1 MVQTKVRADHLYWA
15 SRLYTALFDLAGE
28 ELEKADRAL
37 CSAKIGQPLSDSQ
50 RKALLRA
57 VATLY
62 NFLAYTGNHEC
73 DDGCRDLKPFGHR
86 SLDSIT
92 VGELL
97 LDSIN
102 ADDLPAA

>member
-1 MVQTKVRADHLYWA
+1 MVQTKAGADHLYWA
-15 SRLYTALFDLAGE
+15 NQLYSVLFDLAGD

-57 VATLY
+57 VATVY

-73 DDGCRDLKPFGHR
+73 DDRCRELEPFGHR
-86 SLDSIT
+86 SLDRIT

-97 LDSIN
+97 LDIIS
-102 ADDLPAA
+102 ADDLPEA